1 MTVAAVTST
10 SAIVRPFDVEAVR
23 ADFPILSRTVHG
35 KPLAYLD
42 TGASAQKPVVVLDVM
57 RRAYEEEY
65 ANVHRGAYWLSER
78 STLAYEAAR
87 RKVQGFLNAALEREI
102 VLTRGATEAI
112 NLVANSYGRAFLKPG
127 DEIVL
132 TELEHH
138 SNIVPWQMLRDQ
150 LGLVLKVAPVCDDGS
165 LDLDAFSD
173 LLTPRTRLV
182 AVAHVSNVLGTVLP
196 VRDICGRAHAVG
208 AVVLVDGCQGVVHQ
222 GVDVQDLGCDFYVFS
237 AHKLYGPTGVGVL
250 WGRETLLDRMPPWMG
265 GGDMI
270 SSVTFEKSEWASPP
284 AKFEAGTPPI
294 VQAIGLGA
302 AIDYVAGIDRGA
314 VLDHETDLL
323 SFTMEALS
331 DLGGLTVHGTTA
343 GKAGLVAFSTTW
355 AHPHD
360 LATVLDRQGVC
371 VRAGHHCAQP
381 LMARL
386 GVSSTTRAS
395 FGLYT
400 NRADID
406 AFIKALRLA
415 RDLFE

>member
-42 TGASAQKPVVVLDVM
+42 TGASAQKPAVVLDVM

-87 RKVQGFLNAALEREI
+87 RKVQGFLNAASEREI
-102 VLTRGATEAI
+102 ILTRGATEAI

-127 DEIVL
+127 DEIIL

-150 LGLVLKVAPVCDDGS
+150 LGLVLKVAPVRDDGS

-196 VRDICGRAHAVG
+196 VRDICSRAHAVG

-222 GVDVQDLGCDFYVFS
+222 GVDVQELGCDFYVFS

-270 SSVTFEKSEWASPP
+270 SSVTFEKSEWASLP

>member
-1 MTVAAVTST
+1 MTVAAGCTVTEL
-10 SAIVRPFDVEAVR
+10 FDVEAVR
-23 ADFPILSRTVHG
+23 RDFPILSRSVHG
-35 KPLAYLD
+35 KPLVYLD
-42 TGASAQKPVVVLDVM
+42 TGASAQKPRTVLDAM
-57 RRAYEEEY
+57 RHAYEEEY

-78 STLAYEAAR
+78 STLAYENAR
-87 RKVQGFLNAALEREI
+87 SKVRTFLNAPSEREI
-102 VLTRGATEAI
+102 ILTRGATEAI
-112 NLVANSYGRAFLKPG
+112 NLVANSYGRTFLKAG

-132 TELEHH
+132 TALEHH
-138 SNIVPWQMLRDQ
+138 SNIVPWQMLRDA
-150 LGLVLKVAPVCDDGS
+150 LGLVLKVAPIHDDGS

-173 LLTPRTRLV
+173 LLTSRTRLV

-196 VRDICGRAHAVG
+196 VRDVCARAHSVG
-208 AVVLVDGCQGVVHQ
+208 AVVVVDGCQGVVHQ
-222 GVDVQDLGCDFYVFS
+222 PVDVQGLGCDFYVFS

-250 WGRETLLDRMPPWMG
+250 WGREALLDAMPPWMG

-270 SSVTFEKSEWASPP
+270 SSVTFEKSEWASLP

-302 AIDYVAGIDRGA
+302 AIDYLSRLDHAS
-314 VLDHETDLL
+314 VLDHEKALLACAMEQLTDV
-323 SFTMEALS
+323 E
-331 DLGGLTVHGTTA
+331 GLTVHGTA
-343 GKAGLVAFSTTW
+343 PGKTGIIAFSTTW

-381 LMARL
+381 LMTRL

-400 NRADID
+400 NRADLD
-406 AFIKALRLA
+406 AFVRALGLA
-415 RDLFE
+415 RDLLG

>member
-1 MTVAAVTST
+1 MTVAVTST

-42 TGASAQKPVVVLDVM
+42 TGASAQKPAVVLDVM

-87 RKVQGFLNAALEREI
+87 RKVQGFLNAASEREI
-102 VLTRGATEAI
+102 ILTRGATEAI
-112 NLVANSYGRAFLKPG
+112 NLVANSYGRAFLKSG

-150 LGLVLKVAPVCDDGS
+150 LGLVLKVAPVRDDGS

-196 VRDICGRAHAVG
+196 VRDICSRAHAVG

-222 GVDVQDLGCDFYVFS
+222 GVDVQELGCDFYVFS

-270 SSVTFEKSEWASPP
+270 SSVTFEKSEWASLP